1 MEYISQG
8 VSKEGCFICDA
19 AASED
24 DEANLVIGRTEQC
37 IVLLNKYPYNTGHLI
52 VSTRRHVGDITELN
66 QAERDEV
73 MDLTVRSV
81 EQISSEMQPHGFNLG
96 ANLGDVAGAGLP
108 GHFHM
113 HVVPRWTGDT
123 NFMPVVGDAKV
134 LPELLEETFRKL
146 QGKLGPQP

>member
-1 MEYISQG
+1 MEYISQE
-8 VSKEGCFICDA
+8 VNREDCFICNA
-19 AASED
+19 AGSEE
-24 DEANLVIGRTEQC
+24 DEVNLVIGRTEHC

-52 VSTRRHVGDITELN
+52 VSPRRHVGDITELN
-66 QAERDEV
+66 RAERDEV

-81 EQISSEMQPHGFNLG
+81 QEIRSEMQPHGFNLG

-134 LPELLEETFRKL
+134 LPELLEETFKKL
-146 QGKLGPQP
+146 QGKLGPRP